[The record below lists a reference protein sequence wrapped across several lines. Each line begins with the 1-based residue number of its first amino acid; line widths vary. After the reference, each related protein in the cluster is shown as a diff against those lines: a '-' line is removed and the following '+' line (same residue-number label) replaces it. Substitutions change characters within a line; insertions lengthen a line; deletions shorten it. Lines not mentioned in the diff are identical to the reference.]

1 MAAPSSNSE
10 LAVLTGD
17 IVGSAKLDP
26 GHLRTLLDEI
36 CQAAVRFQIPYPGSI
51 IGSADVF
58 RGDSWQ
64 IAVAAPQ
71 LALRFAVYVRATA
84 IASGL
89 ADTRIFLGFGTSSSI
104 HERTTSLSTGE
115 AFEISGRGVDGLRS
129 ERLGISFGNKATTA
143 AAFGKAAAALLDALI
158 RDWTPKQA
166 GAVRQVLEKPGLSD
180 AAIVGDP
187 ASDSERRNFTKLRNR
202 AHCDAILVALE
213 EWEALPRWAKGPN
226 SDP

>member
-1 MAAPSSNSE
+1 MTAPSSNPE

-17 IVGSAKLDP
+17 IVASAKLDP
-26 GHLRTLLDEI
+26 DNLHRLLDEI
-36 CQAAVRFQIPYPGSI
+36 CQAVVLFQIPYPGSI
-51 IGSADVF
+51 IGPADVF

-64 IAVAAPQ
+64 IAMAAPK

-89 ADTRIFLGFGTSSSI
+89 ADTRIFLGFGTASSI
-104 HERTTSLSTGE
+104 NKQATSLSTGE
-115 AFEISGRGVDGLRS
+115 AFEISGRGVDGLKS
-129 ERLGISFGNKATTA
+129 ERLGISFGNEATNA
-143 AAFGKAAAALLDALI
+143 APFGKAAVALLDALI
-158 RDWTPKQA
+158 RDWSQKQA
-166 GAVRQVLEKPGLSD
+166 NAVRQVLEKPGLSD

-213 EWEALPRWAKGPN
+213 AWETLPRWA
-226 SDP
+226 